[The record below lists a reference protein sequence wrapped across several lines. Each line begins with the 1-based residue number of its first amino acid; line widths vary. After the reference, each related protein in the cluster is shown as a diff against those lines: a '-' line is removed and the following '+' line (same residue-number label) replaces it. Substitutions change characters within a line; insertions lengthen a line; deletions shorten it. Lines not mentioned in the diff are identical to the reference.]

1 MSESS
6 DESGESD
13 LLEERRV
20 EIVARD
26 DDLDQDEQGS
36 QRNRDEAVD
45 KGSVE
50 SWERKRVSS

>member
-45 KGSVE
+45 KRSVE

>member
-26 DDLDQDEQGS
+26 DDLNQDEQGS